1 MSYIAEQAALKLPSQ
16 EYKCVKSLKYPN
28 AAEIDSTVSGES
40 RDEEI
45 VFDIFLSE
53 IIKLSLEG

>member
-1 MSYIAEQAALKLPSQ
+1 MSHIAEQAALKLPSQ
-16 EYKCVKSLKYPN
+16 DYKCVKSLKYPN
-28 AAEIDSTVSGES
+28 AVEIDSTVGES
-40 RDEEI
+40 RDEEM